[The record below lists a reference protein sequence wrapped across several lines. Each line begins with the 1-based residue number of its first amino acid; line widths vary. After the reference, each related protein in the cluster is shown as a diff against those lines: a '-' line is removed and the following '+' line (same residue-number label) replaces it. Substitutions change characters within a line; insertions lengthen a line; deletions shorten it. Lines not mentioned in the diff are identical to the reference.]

1 MRANT
6 HHSLTTTTS
15 SARHRAMPISPSRW
29 ERWMDDWAFVQVDVH
44 DRLAL
49 PIAALTLDRAEWV
62 KDPGL
67 ESGYDPVLDQIRYL
81 A

>member
-1 MRANT
+1 
-6 HHSLTTTTS
+6 L
-15 SARHRAMPISPSRW
+15 
-29 ERWMDDWAFVQVDVH
+29 DGDWAFVQVDVH

-49 PIAALTLDRAEWV
+49 PITALTLDRAEWV

-67 ESGYDPVLDQIRYL
+67 ESGYDPMLDQIRYL